1 MDEEGLHI
9 QSWTPGFCS
18 FSARVLSDEITSLLT
33 VNLVQRLPDLMTGSQ
48 SVQREGHKEA
58 TLKRIHHTS
67 LSPSGMVNEW
77 WLDCWNALKILLM
90 SWPQARWAEAQGR

>member
-1 MDEEGLHI
+1 MDEEGLHV

-33 VNLVQRLPDLMTGSQ
+33 VSFVQRLPDLMTGSQ

-58 TLKRIHHTS
+58 SWSHPEED
-67 LSPSGMVNEW
+67 SPHKPFSIWDGEGM
-77 WLDCWNALKILLM
+77 AAGLLER
-90 SWPQARWAEAQGR
+90 S